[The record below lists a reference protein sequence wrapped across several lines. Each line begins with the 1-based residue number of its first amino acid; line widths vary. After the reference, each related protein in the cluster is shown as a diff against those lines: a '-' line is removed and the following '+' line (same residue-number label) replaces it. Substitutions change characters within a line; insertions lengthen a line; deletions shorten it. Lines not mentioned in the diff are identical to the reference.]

1 MFPEP
6 DTKLARFENKFQA
19 AYLSRTEPDLLV
31 GQLVNSTF
39 LVRVSAVPVKRSAEI
54 GCVKVPEISIQ
65 LNRVPEKSDF
75 SVQDAD
81 SVEKRNFTVL
91 ENDVNHQVY
100 KLIRLPVKVPEKTD
114 GNGQLIIKTSI
125 MMFFNR

>member
-1 MFPEP
+1 M
-6 DTKLARFENKFQA
+6 
-19 AYLSRTEPDLLV
+19 
-31 GQLVNSTF
+31 
-39 LVRVSAVPVKRSAEI
+39 KRSAEI

-114 GNGQLIIKTSI
+114 GNGQLIIKTSK